1 MTSREPGNSCSAD
14 RLAILCNVVGK
25 RVNTFYETLNIS
37 INSAIIGLNHILT
50 EGDSGMNYI
59 KRNMEDIFLKLN
71 KQYPAI
77 LITGPRQVGKTTML
91 QNLMKLEGGD
101 RHYVSLDDLNE
112 RILAKSDPAMFFQ
125 LHKPPVF
132 IDEIQYAPELFTYIK
147 IEIDRNHK
155 AGDFW
160 MTGSQLFKLMS
171 GVQESLA
178 GRVALLHLSSLS
190 QQEIYKGHTG
200 EFTLNFDA
208 LCERQQNML
217 PVHTPQLY
225 ERIFLGGMPAL
236 VSKQY
241 EDRNIFYSSY
251 INTYLERDVRDLSGS
266 INSLKFLNFITA
278 VAARASQMVNYKGI
292 SDDCDIDQTTAKSW
306 LRVLET
312 LGIIFYLH
320 PYSNNVLKRTVKTPK
335 LYFYDTGLVCYLTKW
350 SSVETVMNG
359 AMNGA
364 FLENYVVSEIMK
376 GYQNAG
382 KEAFLYYYRDKDA
395 KEIDLLLEGDGKL
408 YPIEIKK
415 TATPEKRMI
424 SSFSVIEKSP
434 LERGTGA
441 ILCMA
446 DKLGALDSENY
457 IIPIGLI

>member
-1 MTSREPGNSCSAD
+1 MG
-14 RLAILCNVVGK
+14 
-25 RVNTFYETLNIS
+25 
-37 INSAIIGLNHILT
+37 
-50 EGDSGMNYI
+50 YI
-59 KRNMEDIFLKLN
+59 KRSMEDVFLKLS

-91 QNLMKLEGGD
+91 QKLVALEGRN

-112 RILAKSDPAMFFQ
+112 RSLAKSDPAMFFQ

-132 IDEIQYAPELFTYIK
+132 IDEVQYAPELFTYVK
-147 IEIDRNHK
+147 ISIDQNHK

-160 MTGSQLFKLMS
+160 MTGSQLFKLMR

-178 GRVALLHLSSLS
+178 GRVALLHLSPLS
-190 QQEIYKGHTG
+190 QQEIYTG
-200 EFTLNFDA
+200 QFGAFTLDFDV
-208 LCERQQNML
+208 LCRRQKNIHS
-217 PVHTPQLY
+217 VSTPQLY
-225 ERIFLGGMPAL
+225 ERIFHGGMPAL
-236 VSKQY
+236 ISKQY

-266 INSLKFLNFITA
+266 IDSLKFLNFITA
-278 VAARASQMVNYKGI
+278 AAARTSQMVNYKGI
-292 SDDCDIDQTTAKSW
+292 ADDCDIDQTTAKSW
-306 LRVLET
+306 LRILET

-350 SSVETVMNG
+350 SSSETAMNG

-364 FLENYVVSEIMK
+364 LLENYTISEIQK
-376 GYQNAG
+376 SYQNAG

-395 KEIDLLLEGDGKL
+395 KEIDILIEGDGQL

-415 TATPEKRMI
+415 TASPEKKMV
-424 SSFSVIEKSP
+424 STFSVIEKSP
-434 LERGTGA
+434 LKRGTGA
-441 ILCMA
+441 VLCMA
-446 DKLGALDSENY
+446 EKLGAFDRDNL
-457 IIPIGLI
+457 IIPIALI

>member
-1 MTSREPGNSCSAD
+1 MYST
-14 RLAILCNVVGK
+14 LAGRGV
-25 RVNTFYETLNIS
+25 RME
-37 INSAIIGLNHILT
+37 
-50 EGDSGMNYI
+50 YI
-59 KRNMEDIFLKLN
+59 KRNMEEVFLKLN

-91 QNLMKLEGGD
+91 QKLIVLEGLN
-101 RHYVSLDDLNE
+101 RNYVSLDDLNE
-112 RILAKSDPAMFFQ
+112 RSLAKSDPTMFFQ
-125 LHKPPVF
+125 LHRPPVL
-132 IDEIQYAPELFTYIK
+132 IDEIQYAPELFPLIK
-147 IEIDRNHK
+147 ISIDQNHR

-178 GRVALLHLSSLS
+178 GRVALLQLAPLS
-190 QQEIYKGHTG
+190 QQEIYTARSG
-200 EFTLNFDA
+200 EFTLNFEI
-208 LCERQQNML
+208 LCERQNNAE
-217 PVHTPQLY
+217 PVTTPRLFD
-225 ERIFLGGMPAL
+225 RIFLGGMPAL
-236 VSKQY
+236 VSKKY

-251 INTYLERDVRDLSGS
+251 INTYLERDVRDLSGA
-266 INSLKFLNFITA
+266 IDSLKFLNFITA

-292 SDDCDIDQTTAKSW
+292 ADDCDIDQATAKSW
-306 LRVLET
+306 LRILET

-350 SSVETVMNG
+350 SSSETVMNG

-364 FLENYVVSEIMK
+364 LLENYTVGEIQK
-376 GYQNAG
+376 SYQNAG

-395 KEIDLLLEGDGKL
+395 QEIDLLMEGDGQL

-415 TATPEKRMI
+415 TASPEKKI
-424 SSFSVIEKSP
+424 VKVFSVIEKSS
-434 LERGTGA
+434 LKRGTGA
-441 ILCMA
+441 VLCMA
-446 DKLGALDSENY
+446 EKLGAFDRDNL